1 MELLTASLLLF
12 FGGVFPTF
20 IWLYFWLKEDAKNP
34 EPKWVITK
42 TFIFGMLAVPVAG
55 ALQYLIKTT
64 LFPDSEI
71 QMLFFEKYF
80 FTISILVVWAT
91 IEEVF
96 KYIAGLRGGLSNSA
110 NNEPLDAFVYMVTA
124 GLGFAALENSL
135 FLFDLVRSGDTLV
148 NIIVTG
154 NMRFLGASVL
164 HIISSGI
171 VGIFIALSYYK
182 KNEIKKR
189 YLLSGLI
196 LAITLH
202 SIFNSFIIRSD
213 GFTLVAFAMSWL
225 VALVLILYVEKIKNK
240 KLQA

>member
-20 IWLYFWLKEDAKNP
+20 IWLYFWLREDAKNP

-55 ALQYLIKTT
+55 VLQYLIKFS

-71 QMLFFEKYF
+71 RILFFEKYF
-80 FTISILVVWAT
+80 FTVSILVVWAA

-96 KYIAGLRGGLSNSA
+96 KYIAGLRGGLQNKSY
-110 NNEPLDAFVYMVTA
+110 NEPLDAFVYMVTA

-135 FLFDLVRSGDTLV
+135 FLYDMIRTGEVFSSM
-148 NIIVTG
+148 IVTG

-164 HIISSGI
+164 HIVSSGI
-171 VGIFIALSYYK
+171 IGIFIALSYYK
-182 KNEIKKR
+182 KKEIKKR

-196 LAITLH
+196 LAVTLH

-213 GFTLVAFAMSWL
+213 KFTLLAFAMSWL
-225 VALVLILYVEKIKNK
+225 VALFLILYVEKIKNK

>member
-20 IWLYFWLKEDAKNP
+20 IWLYFWLREDAKNP

-42 TFIFGMLAVPVAG
+42 TFIYGMLTVPVVG
-55 ALQYLIKTT
+55 AIQYLIKVL
-64 LFPDSEI
+64 LFPDSEV
-71 QMLFFEKYF
+71 QVLFFEKYL
-80 FTISILVVWAT
+80 FTVSIIFVWAAF
-91 IEEVF
+91 EEVF
-96 KYIAGLRGGLSNSA
+96 KYIAGFFGGLSDSSY
-110 NNEPLDAFVYMVTA
+110 NEPLDAFVYMVTA

-135 FLFDLVRSGDTLV
+135 FIYNMIRSGDFISSIV
-148 NIIVTG
+148 VTG

-164 HIISSGI
+164 HIITSGI

-182 KNEIKKR
+182 QNEIKKR

-213 GFTLVAFAMSWL
+213 GFTLLAFAMSWI
-225 VALVLILYVEKIKNK
+225 VALALILYVEKIKNK

>member
-1 MELLTASLLLF
+1 M
-12 FGGVFPTF
+12 
-20 IWLYFWLKEDAKNP
+20 I
-34 EPKWVITK
+34 
-42 TFIFGMLAVPVAG
+42 
-55 ALQYLIKTT
+55 
-64 LFPDSEI
+64 
-71 QMLFFEKYF
+71 
-80 FTISILVVWAT
+80 
-91 IEEVF
+91 
-96 KYIAGLRGGLSNSA
+96 
-110 NNEPLDAFVYMVTA
+110 TA

-135 FLFDLVRSGDTLV
+135 FLFDLVKSGDSLV
-148 NIIVTG
+148 NIVLTG

-171 VGIFIALSYYK
+171 IGVFIALSYYK
-182 KNEIKKR
+182 KKEIKKR

-225 VALVLILYVEKIKNK
+225 VALFLILYVEKIKNK